1 MIEKRNTLSCLLFAT
16 AVILAMMGYHLWMG
30 TEQRPAAEPTAVKYG
45 LVTGIF
51 YTEDNPSGVVGG
63 KIVHEGD
70 VMKNVKVVRIY
81 TKKVEF
87 EKNNTRWS
95 QRVQEK
101 PSPNWW
107 SKD

>member
-16 AVILAMMGYHLWMG
+16 AVILAMMGYHLWTG
-30 TEQRPAAEPTAVKYG
+30 IEQGPAVKPATVKYG

-51 YTEDNPSGVVGG
+51 YSEDNPSAVVGN
-63 KIVHEGD
+63 KIVHQGD
-70 VMKNVKVVRIY
+70 IVHGTKVVRIH